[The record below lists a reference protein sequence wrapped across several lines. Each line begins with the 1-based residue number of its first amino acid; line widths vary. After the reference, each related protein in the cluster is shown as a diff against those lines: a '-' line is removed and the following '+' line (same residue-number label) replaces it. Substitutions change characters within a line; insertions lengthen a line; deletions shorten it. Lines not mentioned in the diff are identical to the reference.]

1 MWKIKPYKKCQNLLE
16 GFICPIDTGRLMGD
30 TGRLMG
36 DPEVLAEVLRYCEV
50 LRIIIH
56 SGAICYVTVLAL

>member
-30 TGRLMG
+30 
-36 DPEVLAEVLRYCEV
+36 PEFFLTLSFFLQSAHGLVFL
-50 LRIIIH
+50 
-56 SGAICYVTVLAL
+56 S